1 MDKTPS
7 RNQFKNI
14 TVSDTNYFALKA
26 LGQAGDSYNDV
37 ITKLL
42 RERAN

>member
-1 MDKTPS
+1 MDNIS

-14 TVSDTNYFALKA
+14 AVTEANYLALKA